1 MVAGPGASRVEQIEE
16 IVDRETRAW
25 DTQDVELLLSIFH
38 PDFVWVWPSQS
49 DAHDPAE
56 WKIGMGRF
64 DAERWGREYGELF
77 ETHELVGND
86 RQTVKIEVAEEG
98 DGAFAV
104 VDIDTRWRNRET
116 GDEMR
121 WQGRVC
127 KVYSLVAGEWKLTMH
142 TGALDYGRAPTPW
155 S

>member
-1 MVAGPGASRVEQIEE
+1 MGEAAASLVEQIAE
-16 IVDRETRAW
+16 IVNRETRAW
-25 DTQDVELLLSIFH
+25 DTQDVNLLLSIFH
-38 PDFVWVWPSQS
+38 PDFVWVWPSRY

-64 DAERWGREYGELF
+64 DPVRWRQAYQELF
-77 ETHELVGND
+77 HANELVGND
-86 RQTVKIEVAEEG
+86 RRIVKIEVAEQG

-104 VDIDTRWRNRET
+104 VDIDTRWRDRRT
-116 GDEMR
+116 GEEMR

-142 TGALDYGRAPTPW
+142 TGALDYGVLRPR
-155 S
+155 